1 MMTFAS
7 VDAQPGAVDLPTPS
21 ATPATTPFR
30 PTELAGLTLSCR
42 PLHEVHGLESTWRG
56 LAQRVGASASAFI
69 GWPWIGAWLGLLPPH
84 VDVRVLQATLKSEV
98 VGLALLVRTRRKLGP
113 VSFCEAWHL
122 HASGDAA
129 IDKVCIE
136 HNDFLVLPEH
146 ADTLRAAMLA
156 HWQAVAGPAAELH
169 LPGLVGE
176 GWARLLPAGMSAED
190 ETKRSAGVA
199 LDAVRAA
206 KLDFTP
212 LLSSHSRRFVRRS
225 MKEYQTVI
233 GPLVVDEADSPA
245 QAMAFLAELVRLH
258 EATWRQRGLPG
269 AFAGPGILDFH
280 HRLIELAWP
289 ERGVQLLR
297 VRAGDRAMGYL
308 YAFVRGG
315 RLYVYQ
321 SGFDYGLLEKHGRPG
336 LVTHTLAIQHNAGLG
351 HVHYDL
357 LAGESQYKATVAT
370 VEEVMTWS
378 VWRKPAW
385 RFGLERQLRLWV
397 RQARQ
402 RRQERLARANQG
414 VAPAAS
420 SEPVKEED

>member
-1 MMTFAS
+1 MMTFAP
-7 VDAQPGAVDLPTPS
+7 VDGRPAVVADMPQPVRPARPSELP
-21 ATPATTPFR
+21 
-30 PTELAGLTLSCR
+30 GLVLSCR

-56 LAQRVGASASAFI
+56 LSARVGASASAFI
-69 GWPWIGAWLGLLPPH
+69 AWPWIGAWLGLLPPQA
-84 VDVRVLQATLKSEV
+84 DVRVLQASLGAEV
-98 VGLALLVRTRRKLGP
+98 VGLALLVRTRRLLGP
-113 VSFCEAWHL
+113 VPFCEAWHL
-122 HASGDAA
+122 HASGDPA

-146 ADTLRAAMLA
+146 GDSLRAAMLA
-156 HWQAVAGPAAELH
+156 HWQSVAGAAAELH
-169 LPGLVGE
+169 LPGLVGD
-176 GWARLLPAGMSAED
+176 GWARLLPAGMSAEN

-199 LDAVRAA
+199 LEAVRAS

-245 QAMAFLAELVRLH
+245 QAIDFLGELVRLH

-297 VRAGDRAMGYL
+297 VRAGDRALGYL

-315 RLYVYQ
+315 RLFVYQ

-336 LVTHTLAIQHNAGLG
+336 LVTHTLAIQHNAAQG
-351 HVHYDL
+351 HAHYDL

-370 VEEVMTWS
+370 VEEAMTWS

-397 RQARQ
+397 RQVRQ
-402 RRQERLARANQG
+402 YRKDRQDRANPG
-414 VAPAAS
+414 PVSATT
-420 SEPVKEED
+420 SESAKEED